1 MPEYINIQ
9 EEIIKPLDLY
19 LAGKISDKRFP
30 YTNWR
35 DDIFVARRNQF
46 NEVREALKPYYHRLF
61 MADKDFFR
69 NGNSD
74 AKVKYALHEAIEREG
89 NYAGRLFAGLDVI
102 KAAENWAE
110 RLAPDNHE
118 PTFFFLL
125 LNALLRRD
133 YSADWE
139 KLYIDLKDKLAK
151 SRSYGHFK
159 TNELYCILMGI
170 TLIERANLT
179 RDKKDELERL
189 LQSHWQFI
197 KYMYSVLIH
206 YIVGMKVKNFA
217 AVAKSVCCKSY
228 EPYIHWFYKAFN
240 ENFDALCPEEE
251 NDRHDGRSVRDQ
263 AMAHMKKMEEI
274 IKKTNP
280 STELDEL
287 FDILFPKV
295 IKKLFNQSR
304 PKTYEELE
312 AAIDD
317 LTIRYNKVLEQLAKA
332 VKDVESEAITP
343 EDLTEAFLR
352 FPRDMA
358 LTLFGSVSNLLTQNK
373 SNLLTQNKTWL
384 KYAPTIQEQILNKKE
399 EPKTLTV
406 NVQGDY
412 VVEKKVENEVKYVS
426 AGGTGISTN
435 KTEKE

>member
-30 YTNWR
+30 YTDWR
-35 DDIFVARRNQF
+35 EDIFVARRNQF
-46 NEVREALKPYYHRLF
+46 NEVREALMPYYHRLF

-206 YIVGMKVKNFA
+206 YIIGMKVKNFA

-251 NDRHDGRSVRDQ
+251 NDRHDGRSVRNQ
-263 AMAHMKKMEEI
+263 AMVYINKMGEI

-332 VKDVESEAITP
+332 VKDVESEVITP

-358 LTLFGSVSNLLTQNK
+358 LTLFGSV

-426 AGGTGISTN
+426 AGGTGVCTN

>member
-19 LAGKISDKRFP
+19 LAGKISDKSFP
-30 YTNWR
+30 YTRWR
-35 DDIFVARRNQF
+35 DDIFIARRNQF
-46 NEVREALKPYYHRLF
+46 YEVREALKPYYHRLF

-89 NYAGRLFAGLDVI
+89 NYAGRLFVDLDIVQ
-102 KAAENWAE
+102 AAENWAE
-110 RLAPDNHE
+110 RLAPDNHA

-125 LNALLRRD
+125 INSLLRRD
-133 YSADWE
+133 YRTDWE
-139 KLYIDLKDKLAK
+139 KLYIDLREKLRK
-151 SRSYGHFK
+151 SRNFGHFK

-170 TLIERANLT
+170 TLIERSKLT
-179 RDKKDELERL
+179 RDKKNDLERL
-189 LQSHWQFI
+189 LQSHWPFI

-206 YIVGMKVKNFA
+206 FIVGMKVKNFA

-228 EPYIHWFYKAFN
+228 EPYIHWFYKAFK
-240 ENFDALCPEEE
+240 ENFDKICPEEV

-263 AMAHMKKMEEI
+263 ALVHMTTMDKI
-274 IKKTNP
+274 IKSTDP
-280 STELDEL
+280 STKLDEL
-287 FDILFPKV
+287 FGIIFPV
-295 IKKLFNQSR
+295 AIKNLLNQSR

-332 VKDVESEAITP
+332 VKDLESEVITP

-352 FPRDMA
+352 FPKDIA
-358 LTLFGSVSNLLTQNK
+358 LSLFGSVSNVLA
-373 SNLLTQNKTWL
+373 QNKTWQ
-384 KYAPTIQEQILNKKE
+384 KYAPTIQEKILNKKE
-399 EPKTLTV
+399 EPKTVTV

-412 VVEKKVENEVKYVS
+412 VAEKKVENEVKYVS
-426 AGGTGISTN
+426 AGGTGVCIN
-435 KTEKE
+435 KTGKE

>member
-1 MPEYINIQ
+1 MAKYNYIK
-9 EEIIKPLDLY
+9 EDIIKPLDLY
-19 LAGKISDKRFP
+19 LAGSISDKRFP
-30 YTNWR
+30 YSNWR
-35 DDIFVARRNQF
+35 YTVSNLRKDKEQF
-46 NEVREALKPYYHRLF
+46 YEVREALKPYYHRLF

-74 AKVKYALHEAIEREG
+74 AKVKYALHEAIEGEG

-110 RLAPDNHE
+110 RLAPDNHD

-125 LNALLRRD
+125 MNALLRKD
-133 YSADWE
+133 YRTNWE
-139 KLYIDLKDKLAK
+139 KLYIDLREKLVK

-170 TLIERANLT
+170 TLIERSNLT
-179 RDKKDELERL
+179 RDKKNELERL

-240 ENFDALCPEEE
+240 ENFDKICPEEE
-251 NDRHDGRSVRDQ
+251 NDRHGGRSVREQ
-263 AMAHMKKMEEI
+263 ALEHIKKMDEI
-274 IKKTNP
+274 IKSNDP

-287 FDILFPKV
+287 FGILFPKV
-295 IKKLFNQSR
+295 IQDVFQQSR

-317 LTIRYNKVLEQLAKA
+317 LTIRYNNVLEQLAKA

-373 SNLLTQNKTWL
+373 TWQ

-399 EPKTLTV
+399 EPKSLTV

-426 AGGTGISTN
+426 AGATGICTN
-435 KTEKE
+435 KTGNE

>member
-1 MPEYINIQ
+1 MAKYNYIK
-9 EEIIKPLDLY
+9 EDIIKPLDLY
-19 LAGKISDKRFP
+19 LAGSISDNRFP
-30 YTNWR
+30 YSNWR
-35 DDIFVARRNQF
+35 YTVSNLRKDKEQF
-46 NEVREALKPYYHRLF
+46 YEVREALIPYYHRLF

-74 AKVKYALHEAIEREG
+74 VKVKYALIEAIEGEG
-89 NYAGRLFAGLDVI
+89 NDAGSLFAGLDVI
-102 KAAENWAE
+102 KATENWAE

-125 LNALLRRD
+125 IKSLLKRD
-133 YSADWE
+133 YKLNWE
-139 KLYIDLKDKLAK
+139 KLFIDLRDKLAK

-159 TNELYCILMGI
+159 TNELYCILLGI
-170 TLIERANLT
+170 TLIERSNLT
-179 RDKKDELERL
+179 RDKKNELEEL
-189 LQSHWQFI
+189 MHGNWQFI

-206 YIVGMKVKNFA
+206 YIVGMKVRNFA

-228 EPYIHWFYKAFN
+228 EPYIHWFYKAFK
-240 ENFDALCPEEE
+240 EDFDKICPEEV
-251 NDRHDGRSVRDQ
+251 NDRRSGRSVRDQ
-263 AMAHMKKMEEI
+263 AMVYINKMEEI
-274 IKKTNP
+274 IKSTKP

-287 FDILFPKV
+287 FDIIFPKV
-295 IKKLFNQSR
+295 IEDLSKQKR

-317 LTIRYNKVLEQLAKA
+317 LTIRYNNVLEQLAKA

-358 LTLFGSVSNLLTQNK
+358 LSLFGSVSNLLTQNK
-373 SNLLTQNKTWL
+373 TWQ
-384 KYAPTIQEQILNKKE
+384 KYAPTIQKQILNKKE
-399 EPKTLTV
+399 EPKSLTY

-412 VVEKKVENEVKYVS
+412 VENKKVDNQVNNVS
-426 AGGTGISTN
+426 AGGTGICTN
-435 KTEKE
+435 KTGKE

>member
-1 MPEYINIQ
+1 MAKYNYIK
-9 EEIIKPLDLY
+9 EDIIKPLDLY
-19 LAGKISDKRFP
+19 LAGSISDKRFP
-30 YTNWR
+30 YSNWR
-35 DDIFVARRNQF
+35 YTVSNLRKDKEQF
-46 NEVREALKPYYHRLF
+46 YEVREALKPYYHRLF

-74 AKVKYALHEAIEREG
+74 AKVKYALHEAIEGEG

-110 RLAPDNHE
+110 RLAPDNHD

-125 LNALLRRD
+125 MNALLRKD
-133 YSADWE
+133 YRTNWE
-139 KLYIDLKDKLAK
+139 KLYIDLREKLVK

-170 TLIERANLT
+170 TLIERSNLT
-179 RDKKDELERL
+179 RDKKNELERL

-240 ENFDALCPEEE
+240 ENFDKICPEEE
-251 NDRHDGRSVRDQ
+251 NDRHGGRSVREQ
-263 AMAHMKKMEEI
+263 ALEHIKKMDEI
-274 IKKTNP
+274 IKSNDP

-287 FDILFPKV
+287 FD
-295 IKKLFNQSR
+295 
-304 PKTYEELE
+304 
-312 AAIDD
+312 D
-317 LTIRYNKVLEQLAKA
+317 LTIRYNNVLEQLAKA
-332 VKDVESEAITP
+332 VKDVESETITP

-373 SNLLTQNKTWL
+373 TWQ

-412 VVEKKVENEVKYVS
+412 VIDKKVDNQVNNVS
-426 AGGTGISTN
+426 AGGTGICTN
-435 KTEKE
+435 KTGKE

>member
-30 YTNWR
+30 YTDWR

-46 NEVREALKPYYHRLF
+46 NEVREALMPYYHRLF

-74 AKVKYALHEAIEREG
+74 AKVKYALLEAIEREG
-89 NYAGRLFAGLDVI
+89 NHAGSLFAGLDII

-110 RLAPDNHE
+110 RLAPDNHA

-125 LNALLRRD
+125 IKSLLKRD
-133 YSADWE
+133 YKPDWE
-139 KLYIDLKDKLAK
+139 KLFIVLRDKLVK

-170 TLIERANLT
+170 TLIERSNLT
-179 RDKKDELERL
+179 RDKKNELEEL
-189 LQSHWQFI
+189 MHGNWQFI

-240 ENFDALCPEEE
+240 ENFDKICPEEE
-251 NDRHDGRSVRDQ
+251 NDRHGGRSVRDQ
-263 AMAHMKKMEEI
+263 AMVYINKMEEI

-287 FDILFPKV
+287 FDILFPIV
-295 IKKLFNQSR
+295 FENLFNQSR

-317 LTIRYNKVLEQLAKA
+317 LTIRYNNVLEQLAKA

-373 SNLLTQNKTWL
+373 TWQ

-399 EPKTLTV
+399 EPKSLTV

-426 AGGTGISTN
+426 AGGTGICTN
-435 KTEKE
+435 KTGKE

>member
-1 MPEYINIQ
+1 MAKDNYI
-9 EEIIKPLDLY
+9 EEDIIKPLDLF
-19 LAGKISDKRFP
+19 LAGKISDNRFP
-30 YTNWR
+30 YSNWR
-35 DDIFVARRNQF
+35 YTVSNIREDKYQF
-46 NEVREALKPYYHRLF
+46 SVVRKALKPYYHRFF

-74 AKVKYALHEAIEREG
+74 VKVKYALLEAIEGEG
-89 NYAGRLFAGLDVI
+89 NDAGSLFVGLDVI

-133 YSADWE
+133 YSADWK
-139 KLYIDLKDKLAK
+139 KLYNDLKDKLAK

-170 TLIERANLT
+170 TMIERADLT
-179 RDKKDELERL
+179 RDKKEELERL

-197 KYMYSVLIH
+197 KHMYSVLIH

-317 LTIRYNKVLEQLAKA
+317 LTIQYNKVLEQLAKA
-332 VKDVESEAITP
+332 VKDVESEVITP

-358 LTLFGSVSNLLTQNK
+358 LTLFGSV

-426 AGGTGISTN
+426 AGGTGVCTN

>member
-19 LAGKISDKRFP
+19 LAGKISDKSFP
-30 YTNWR
+30 YTRWR
-35 DDIFVARRNQF
+35 DDIFIARRNQF
-46 NEVREALKPYYHRLF
+46 YEVREALMPYYHRLF

-89 NYAGRLFAGLDVI
+89 NYAGRLFVDLDIVQ
-102 KAAENWAE
+102 AAENWAE
-110 RLAPDNHE
+110 RLAPDNHA

-125 LNALLRRD
+125 INSLLRRD
-133 YSADWE
+133 YRTDWE
-139 KLYIDLKDKLAK
+139 KLYIDLREKLRK
-151 SRSYGHFK
+151 SRNFGHFK

-170 TLIERANLT
+170 TLIERSKLT
-179 RDKKDELERL
+179 RDKKDDLERL
-189 LQSHWQFI
+189 LQSHWPFI

-206 YIVGMKVKNFA
+206 FIVGMKVKNFA

-228 EPYIHWFYKAFN
+228 EPYIHWFYKAFK
-240 ENFDALCPEEE
+240 ENFDKICPEEV

-263 AMAHMKKMEEI
+263 ALVHMTTMDKI
-274 IKKTNP
+274 IKSTDP
-280 STELDEL
+280 STKLDEL
-287 FDILFPKV
+287 FGIIFPV
-295 IKKLFNQSR
+295 AIKNLLNQSR

-332 VKDVESEAITP
+332 VKDLESEVITP

-352 FPRDMA
+352 FPKDIA
-358 LTLFGSVSNLLTQNK
+358 LSLFGSVSNVLA
-373 SNLLTQNKTWL
+373 QNKTWQ

-399 EPKTLTV
+399 DPKSLTF

-412 VVEKKVENEVKYVS
+412 VLDKKVDNQVNNVS

-435 KTEKE
+435 KTGKE

>member
-1 MPEYINIQ
+1 MAKYNYIK
-9 EEIIKPLDLY
+9 EDIIKPLDLY
-19 LAGKISDKRFP
+19 LAGSISDNRFP
-30 YTNWR
+30 YSNWR
-35 DDIFVARRNQF
+35 YTVSNLRKDKEQF
-46 NEVREALKPYYHRLF
+46 YEVREALKPYYHRLF

-89 NYAGRLFAGLDVI
+89 DDAGSLFADLDVI

-110 RLAPDNHE
+110 RLAPDNHA

-125 LNALLRRD
+125 IKSLLKRD
-133 YSADWE
+133 YKPDWE
-139 KLYIDLKDKLAK
+139 KLFIVLRDKLVK

-170 TLIERANLT
+170 TLIERSNLT
-179 RDKKDELERL
+179 RDKKNELEEL
-189 LQSHWQFI
+189 MHGNWQFI

-240 ENFDALCPEEE
+240 ENFDKICPEEE
-251 NDRHDGRSVRDQ
+251 SDRHDGRSVRDQ
-263 AMAHMKKMEEI
+263 AMVYINKMEEI

-287 FDILFPKV
+287 FDILFPIV
-295 IKKLFNQSR
+295 FENLFNQSR

-317 LTIRYNKVLEQLAKA
+317 LTIRYNNVLEQLAKA

-373 SNLLTQNKTWL
+373 TWQ
-384 KYAPTIQEQILNKKE
+384 KYAPTIQKQILNKKE
-399 EPKTLTV
+399 EPKSLTY

-412 VVEKKVENEVKYVS
+412 VIDKKVDNQVNNVS
-426 AGGTGISTN
+426 AGGTGICTN
-435 KTEKE
+435 KIGKE

>member
-1 MPEYINIQ
+1 MAKYNYIK
-9 EEIIKPLDLY
+9 EDIIKPLDLY
-19 LAGKISDKRFP
+19 LAGSISDNRFP
-30 YTNWR
+30 YSNWR
-35 DDIFVARRNQF
+35 YTVSNLRKDKEQF
-46 NEVREALKPYYHRLF
+46 YEVREALIPYYHRLF

-74 AKVKYALHEAIEREG
+74 VKVKYALIEAIEGEG
-89 NYAGRLFAGLDVI
+89 NDAGSLFAGLDVI
-102 KAAENWAE
+102 KATENWAE

-125 LNALLRRD
+125 IKSLLKRD
-133 YSADWE
+133 YKLNWE
-139 KLYIDLKDKLAK
+139 KLFIDLRDKLAK

-159 TNELYCILMGI
+159 TNELYCILLGI
-170 TLIERANLT
+170 TLIERSNLT
-179 RDKKDELERL
+179 RDKKNELEEL
-189 LQSHWQFI
+189 MHGNWQFI

-206 YIVGMKVKNFA
+206 YIVGMKVRNFA

-228 EPYIHWFYKAFN
+228 EPYIHWFYKAFK
-240 ENFDALCPEEE
+240 EDFDKICPEEV
-251 NDRHDGRSVRDQ
+251 NDRRSGRSVRDQ
-263 AMAHMKKMEEI
+263 AMVYINKMEEI
-274 IKKTNP
+274 IKSTKP

-287 FDILFPKV
+287 FDIIFPKV
-295 IKKLFNQSR
+295 IEDLSKQKR

-317 LTIRYNKVLEQLAKA
+317 LTIRYNNVLEQLAKA

-373 SNLLTQNKTWL
+373 TWQ
-384 KYAPTIQEQILNKKE
+384 KYAPTIQKQILNKKE
-399 EPKTLTV
+399 EPKSLTY

-412 VVEKKVENEVKYVS
+412 VENKKVDNQVNNVS
-426 AGGTGISTN
+426 AGGTGIYTN
-435 KTEKE
+435 KTGKE

>member
-30 YTNWR
+30 YTDWR

-46 NEVREALKPYYHRLF
+46 YEVREALKPYYHRLF
-61 MADKDFFR
+61 LADKDFFR

-74 AKVKYALHEAIEREG
+74 AKVKYALLEAIEREG
-89 NYAGRLFAGLDVI
+89 NHAGSLFAGLDII

-110 RLAPDNHE
+110 RLAPDNHA

-125 LNALLRRD
+125 IKSLLKRD
-133 YSADWE
+133 YKPDWE
-139 KLYIDLKDKLAK
+139 KLFIVLRDKLVK

-170 TLIERANLT
+170 TLIERSNLT
-179 RDKKDELERL
+179 RDKKNELEEL
-189 LQSHWQFI
+189 MHGNWQFI

-240 ENFDALCPEEE
+240 ENFDKICPEEE
-251 NDRHDGRSVRDQ
+251 NDRHGGRSVRDQ
-263 AMAHMKKMEEI
+263 AMVYINKMEEI

-287 FDILFPKV
+287 FDILFPIV
-295 IKKLFNQSR
+295 FENLFNQSR

-317 LTIRYNKVLEQLAKA
+317 LTIRYNNVLEQLAKA

-373 SNLLTQNKTWL
+373 TWQ

-399 EPKTLTV
+399 EPKSLTV

-426 AGGTGISTN
+426 AGGTGICTN
-435 KTEKE
+435 KTGKE

>member
-1 MPEYINIQ
+1 MAKYNYIK
-9 EEIIKPLDLY
+9 EDIIKPLDLY
-19 LAGKISDKRFP
+19 LAGSISDKRFP
-30 YTNWR
+30 YSNWR
-35 DDIFVARRNQF
+35 YTVSNLRKDKEQF
-46 NEVREALKPYYHRLF
+46 YEVREALKPYYHRLF

-74 AKVKYALHEAIEREG
+74 AKVKYALHEAIEGEG

-110 RLAPDNHE
+110 RLAPDNHD

-125 LNALLRRD
+125 MNALLRKD
-133 YSADWE
+133 YRTNWE
-139 KLYIDLKDKLAK
+139 KLYIDLREKLVK

-170 TLIERANLT
+170 TLIERSNLT
-179 RDKKDELERL
+179 RDKKNELERL

-240 ENFDALCPEEE
+240 ENFDKICPEEE
-251 NDRHDGRSVRDQ
+251 NDRHGGRSVREQ
-263 AMAHMKKMEEI
+263 ALEHIKKMDEI
-274 IKKTNP
+274 IKSNDP
-280 STELDEL
+280 STD
-287 FDILFPKV
+287 
-295 IKKLFNQSR
+295 
-304 PKTYEELE
+304 
-312 AAIDD
+312 DD
-317 LTIRYNKVLEQLAKA
+317 LTIRYNNVLEQLAKA
-332 VKDVESEAITP
+332 VKDVESETITP

-373 SNLLTQNKTWL
+373 TWQ

-412 VVEKKVENEVKYVS
+412 VIDKKVDNQVNNVS
-426 AGGTGISTN
+426 AGGTGICTN
-435 KTEKE
+435 KTGKE